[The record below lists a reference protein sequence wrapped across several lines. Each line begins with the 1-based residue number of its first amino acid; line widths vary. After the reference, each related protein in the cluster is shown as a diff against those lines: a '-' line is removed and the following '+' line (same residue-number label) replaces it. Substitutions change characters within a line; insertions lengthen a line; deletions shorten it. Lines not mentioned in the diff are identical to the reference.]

1 MIFHLILVSI
11 LVLASASST
20 VMFFGGFGPVVE
32 GKGTTERI
40 LNGCLT
46 TVVMAMM
53 VMGVVYLLKQYSK
66 KAAGYYK
73 AFLLLLCVVVSI
85 DIVMDLICGEM
96 NVWLI
101 SKITLYAVKVILL
114 LVLAFWKDLGKKK
127 TFCICYII
135 FAIDVVGLAMELLY
149 MSENGFYIDPIIGV
163 TAALIADGASELSV
177 NGKYKDK
184 EMRGSN

>member
-1 MIFHLILVSI
+1 MLEEIITCLGGADNIITATNCMTRLRITVSDE
-11 LVLASASST
+11 AK
-20 VMFFGGFGPVVE
+20 VE
-32 GKGTTERI
+32 EAGLRNCNDGHGYCVFAEAI
-40 LNGCLT
+40 
-46 TVVMAMM
+46 
-53 VMGVVYLLKQYSK
+53 QQ

-73 AFLLLLCVVVSI
+73 AFLLLLCVVVTI

-149 MSENGFYIDPIIGV
+149 MSETGFYIDPIIGV
-163 TAALIADGASELSV
+163 TAALIADGTIELSV